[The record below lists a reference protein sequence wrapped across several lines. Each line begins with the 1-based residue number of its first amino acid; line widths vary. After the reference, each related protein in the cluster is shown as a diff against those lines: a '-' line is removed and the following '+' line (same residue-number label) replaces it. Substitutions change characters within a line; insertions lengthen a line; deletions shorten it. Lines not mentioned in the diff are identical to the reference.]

1 MDRNR
6 GRVAIQSVICIV
18 TGSTAVVGWEEE
30 RRVEGHRSRQWWRQ
44 WQQQQQRLVIDIR
57 DLALPPDPAS
67 QSASLQQHWTHWTH
81 SAKMAASR
89 CTHWTPQ
96 QTSLYFH
103 VANCACHA
111 YVAGIES
118 AVLRF
123 RLMQHTTIQW
133 CTEAQ
138 VIEFF
143 CKGSHSVNKTLKK
156 LHK

>member
-6 GRVAIQSVICIV
+6 GRVAIQSVICVV
-18 TGSTAVVGWEEE
+18 TGSTVAVGWEEE

-44 WQQQQQRLVIDIR
+44 WQQQQQQQRLVIDIR

-96 QTSLYFH
+96 QTNLYFR

-111 YVAGIES
+111 YIVGIES
-118 AVLRF
+118 AEKRAKN
-123 RLMQHTTIQW
+123 RAGW
-133 CTEAQ
+133 CSAFQADAPYNYSMMHRGTGNW
-138 VIEFF
+138 VF
-143 CKGSHSVNKTLKK
+143 L
-156 LHK
+156 